1 MSQTYYPAQMLV
13 RHRRDNYQD
22 TVLDAV
28 LISAILALC
37 LAILAITVYACIRR
51 RRVSQQ
57 WQPYHPWDVVSLS
70 AGEPGKGEGVTV
82 LGMYTSEDLDPRSF
96 RKITPSEFTALTGI
110 EKVDHPDHDIFV
122 LPQPVGPPVQAI
134 PIWLPVYA
142 QPPVEN
148 GIGQGS
154 STV

>member
-1 MSQTYYPAQMLV
+1 M
-13 RHRRDNYQD
+13 
-22 TVLDAV
+22 
-28 LISAILALC
+28 
-37 LAILAITVYACIRR
+37 YACIRR

-110 EKVDHPDHDIFV
+110 EKVDHPDHDIFGKRFTEV
-122 LPQPVGPPVQAI
+122 
-134 PIWLPVYA
+134 A
-142 QPPVEN
+142 QSMNIE
-148 GIGQGS
+148 
-154 STV
+154 